1 MRTAAVAALAI
12 LFTLLPPGTAPA
24 AALVEVTSFG
34 TNPGNLKMF
43 KYVPTG
49 LSSNKPLVVLLHGC
63 TQTAASYDDESGW
76 VKYADAWQ
84 FALVFAQQQ
93 SSNNSSSCF
102 NWFESGDYA
111 RGAGEALSIK
121 QMTDKM
127 KTDHGSD
134 AARIFVSGLSSGGA
148 MAAVMLATY
157 PDVFAGGS
165 IVAGVPYKC
174 ATGLSQGFSCMNPG
188 VNKTPAQWGDL
199 VRGAYSAY
207 SGPYPK
213 VSIWHGTS
221 DTTVHPV
228 NATESME
235 QWTNVHGT
243 DQIADVEDTV
253 KGYPHK
259 VYRNASGVGVVETYM
274 ITSMGHGTPVDPG
287 TAADQ
292 CGTAGAFMLDVN
304 ICSTY
309 FTARFFGLDNSDTQA
324 PSVSITSPT
333 GGTVS
338 GVITINAS
346 ASDNV
351 GVTKVEFLV
360 DGALLATDTASPWS
374 ATWDTSAAANG
385 THTLLARAYDAA
397 GNSTASQQVTVT
409 VTGGVEDVTPPTVN
423 ITFPTNGSTVSGTVT
438 ISASASDDFGVT
450 KVEFFV
456 DGASIG
462 TGTPA
467 GSAGPWTIP
476 WNTTSVSNGSHA
488 LMAKAYDAK
497 GNVGI
502 DNDTTVTVSQTVAV
516 LDETFS
522 NRDGNGDY
530 YDTTGWTAGGYVS
543 STENHTNAAGNSA
556 FGYASSGV
564 SCATGNKTQTL
575 SRSVTLPNNPV
586 LSYWRK
592 LDLKAL
598 INTSTTASFKV
609 KVNTTTVDQQAVTYA
624 NYVESNWTERANLSL
639 SSFANQTVTLA
650 FEVAANSN
658 VCIEAWGKAWLD
670 DIKIGNPQQAA
681 DTTAPTV
688 NVTAPANGATVSG
701 AVDITATASD
711 NVGVVK
717 VEFYVDGMLLGTD
730 TSSPYALT
738 WTTGS
743 VPNGSHRIMAK
754 AVDAAGNV
762 GTDDDTTV
770 TVSNGG
776 GGTTSVTFGNDDA
789 NDGYVKA
796 NASGGSAAVG
806 TLESTYGL
814 AIGRG
819 SDALYNRTVLSFN
832 TASLPDT
839 ATITRAWITVTLNS
853 TSGDPWANPA
863 GNTLVIDVKNGCFGA
878 CTIETGDWSSAP
890 TQSAVSNIVKWTG
903 GTTSSTNF
911 SSAGLG
917 AISKTG
923 TTQLKLRFSSNQTA
937 TNYIFIG
944 RGAAATLHV
953 EYT

>member
-1 MRTAAVAALAI
+1 MALSAVVAALPA
-12 LFTLLPPGTAPA
+12 TRAPA
-24 AALVEVTSFG
+24 ATLTEVTSFG

-63 TQTAASYDDESGW
+63 TQTAASYDDEPGW
-76 VKYADAWQ
+76 VKFADAWQ

-111 RGAGEALSIK
+111 RGGGEALSIK

-148 MAAVMLATY
+148 MSAVALATY
-157 PDVFAGGS
+157 PDVFAGGA

-174 ATGLSQGFSCMNPG
+174 ATGVSAGFSCMSPG
-188 VNKTPAQWGDL
+188 VDKTPQQWGDL
-199 VRGAYSAY
+199 VRGAFGSYT
-207 SGPYPK
+207 GPYPK

-221 DTTVHPV
+221 DTTVVPA
-228 NATESME
+228 NATESMQ

-243 DQIADVEDTV
+243 DQTPDVEETV

-259 VYRNASGVGVVETYM
+259 VYRNASGVSVVETYM

-292 CGTAGAFMLDVN
+292 CGTAGAFILDVN

-338 GVITINAS
+338 GAVTISAS

-351 GVTKVEFLV
+351 GVVKVEFLV
-360 DGALLATDTASPWS
+360 DGALLDTDTASPYS
-374 ATWDTSAAANG
+374 AAWDTTVTSNG
-385 THTLLARAYDAA
+385 EHTLLARAYDAA

-409 VTGGVEDVTPPTVN
+409 VTGGIEDVTPPSVN

-438 ISASASDDFGVT
+438 ISASASDDLGVAE
-450 KVEFFV
+450 VEFFI
-456 DGASIG
+456 DGGSIG
-462 TGTPA
+462 NGVPA
-467 GSAGPWTIP
+467 GSAGPWTIS
-476 WNTTSVSNGSHA
+476 WNSTSVANGSHT

-497 GNVGI
+497 GNVGT
-502 DNDTTVTVSQTVAV
+502 DNDTTVTVSQSVAV

-522 NRDGNGDY
+522 DRDANGDY
-530 YDTTGWTAGGYVS
+530 FDAAGWTAGGYVASTDNHTAAAGS
-543 STENHTNAAGNSA
+543 ST

-564 SCATGNKTQTL
+564 SCATGNKTKTL
-575 SRSVTLPNNPV
+575 SRSVTLPNNPT
-586 LSYWRK
+586 LGYWRK

-609 KVNTTTVDQQAVTYA
+609 KINTTVVDQKTVTYA
-624 NYVESNWTERANLSL
+624 NYIESSWTERANISL

-658 VCIEAWGKAWLD
+658 VCMEAWGKAWLD

-688 NVTAPANGATVSG
+688 NVTAPSGGATVGGS
-701 AVDITATASD
+701 VDVTASASD

-717 VEFYVDGMLLGTD
+717 VEFYVNGMLLGSD
-730 TSSPYALT
+730 TSSPYSLT
-738 WTTGS
+738 WDTTS
-743 VPNGSHRIMAK
+743 VPNGTHTLMAK

-762 GTDDDTTV
+762 GTDDDTAV

-776 GGTTSVTFGNDDA
+776 GGSTSVTFSNVDSQ
-789 NDGYVKA
+789 DGYVKA
-796 NASGGSAAVG
+796 NADGSGAGVG
-806 TLESTYGL
+806 AYESTYGL

-819 SDALYNRTVLSFN
+819 SDAKFNRSVLSFD
-832 TASLPDT
+832 TSSIPDG
-839 ATITRAWITVTLNS
+839 ATITRAYITVTRNS
-853 TSGDPWANPA
+853 SSGDPWANPA
-863 GNTLVIDVKNGCFGA
+863 GNTLVIDVKTGCFGGCA
-878 CTIETGDWSSAP
+878 IETGDWAASP
-890 TQSAVSNIVKWTG
+890 TQSAVANLVKWTSG
-903 GTTSSTNF
+903 STSSSNM

-923 TTQLKLRFSSNQTA
+923 TTQFKLRFASNQTSMA
-937 TNYIFIG
+937 YIFIG

-953 EYT
+953 EYS